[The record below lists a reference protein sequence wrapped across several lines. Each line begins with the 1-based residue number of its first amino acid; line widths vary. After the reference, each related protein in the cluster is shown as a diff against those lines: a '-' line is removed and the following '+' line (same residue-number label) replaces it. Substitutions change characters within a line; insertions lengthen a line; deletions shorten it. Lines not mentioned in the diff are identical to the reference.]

1 VGGVAVKDL
10 AIVGSGPGGYVAAIR
25 AAQLGMAVTLIEE
38 AETLGGICLNW
49 GCIPSKALL
58 RNAEVLHLIREADR
72 FGISAGEVV
81 ANFDSAITRSREVV
95 GKLVQGVA
103 FLMRKNG
110 VEVIHGRARL
120 LSEQSLEV
128 TPSGQQVAA
137 SQIILATGARPKTL
151 PGLVPDGK
159 SVFTSREALELRQLP
174 KSCVIVGGGAIGA
187 EFAYVFSSYGVE
199 VTVVEALPRL
209 LPQEDVDVSNEL
221 TRQFER
227 QQIGVRTGSLIQRSE
242 RTGDGWRLQLENG
255 EVVEGEMVLTATGVV
270 ANTERLGLEELG
282 VVVEGGFVKVDDHLR
297 TNIPGVFAIGDVNGP
312 PLLAHA
318 ASAEGVIAVET
329 AAGREVKPPDPIQV
343 PRCTYCQPQ
352 VASAGLTEE
361 QAKEQGHQVRIGK
374 FPFSA
379 SGKAIAM
386 GDTVGFIKTV
396 VDSETGQLLGTHA
409 IGAEVTE
416 LLPEMVM
423 AAWAGVKAEQ
433 FEALVHAHPT
443 LSESLKEAALAAEGL
458 AIHI

>member
-1 VGGVAVKDL
+1 MKDL

-58 RNAEVLHLIREADR
+58 RNAEVLHLVQEADR
-72 FGISAGEVV
+72 FGISPGEVV
-81 ANFDSAITRSREVV
+81 ADFDSAITRSREVV
-95 GKLVQGVA
+95 SQLVQGVA

-159 SVFTSREALELRQLP
+159 TVFTSREALELRQLP

-187 EFAYVFSSYGVE
+187 EFAYVYSSYGVE
-199 VTVVEALPRL
+199 VTVVEALARL
-209 LPQEDVDVSNEL
+209 LPQEDTDVSKEL

-227 QQIGVRTGSLIQRSE
+227 QKIGVRTGSLIQRSE
-242 RTGDGWRLQLENG
+242 RSGEGWRLHLENG

-282 VVVEGGFVKVDDHLR
+282 VVVEGGFIKVDDHLR

-329 AAGREVKPPDPIQV
+329 AAGREVKPLDPIQV

-361 QAKEQGHQVRIGK
+361 KAKEQGHQVRIGK

-443 LSESLKEAALAAEGL
+443 LSESLKEAALAAEGM

>member
-1 VGGVAVKDL
+1 MKDL
-10 AIVGSGPGGYVAAIR
+10 AIIGSGPGGYVAAIR
-25 AAQLGMAVTLIEE
+25 AAQLGMAVTIVEE
-38 AETLGGICLNW
+38 ADTLGGICLNW
-49 GCIPSKALL
+49 GCIPSKSLL
-58 RNAEVLHLIREADR
+58 RNAEVLHLVQESER
-72 FGISAGEVV
+72 FGIRRGEVV
-81 ANFDSAITRSREVV
+81 ADFDAAISRSREVV
-95 GKLVQGVA
+95 GKLTQGVA

-110 VEVIHGRARL
+110 VEVVHGRGRL
-120 LSEQSLEV
+120 VSEQTIEV
-128 TPSGQQVAA
+128 SPSGQTVVA
-137 SQIILATGARPKTL
+137 SQILIATGARPKSL
-151 PGLVPDGK
+151 PGLTVDGK
-159 SVFTSREALELRQLP
+159 TVFTYREALELRQLP

-187 EFAYVFSSYGVE
+187 EFAYVYSSYGVE
-199 VTVVEALPRL
+199 VTVVEALARL
-209 LPQEDVDVSNEL
+209 LPMEDQEVSKEL

-227 QQIGVRTGSLIQRSE
+227 QGIGLRTGSLIQRSE
-242 RTGDGWRLQLENG
+242 RTGEGWRLHLENG
-255 EVVEGEMVLTATGVV
+255 DAVEGEMVLTATGVQ
-270 ANTERLGLEELG
+270 ANVENLGLEDLG
-282 VVVEGGFVKVDDHLR
+282 VAVQGGFIKVDDHLR
-297 TNIPGVFAIGDVNGP
+297 TNVPGVFAIGDVVGP

-329 AAGREVKPPDPIQV
+329 AAGREAAPLDPIQV

-352 VASAGLTEE
+352 VASAGYTEE
-361 QAKEQGHQVRIGK
+361 QAKEKGYQVRIGK

-386 GDTVGFIKTV
+386 GETMGFIKTV
-396 VDSETGQLLGTHA
+396 VDADTGKLLGTHA

-443 LSESLKEAALAAEGL
+443 LSESLKEAALAAEGV

>member
-1 VGGVAVKDL
+1 VKDL

-25 AAQLGMAVTLIEE
+25 AAQLGMDVTLVEE
-38 AETLGGICLNW
+38 AETLGGVCLNW

-58 RNAEVLHLIREADR
+58 RNAEILHLVQEADR
-72 FGISAGEVV
+72 FGISRGEVV
-81 ANFDSAITRSREVV
+81 ADFDSAITRSREVV

-110 VEVIHGRARL
+110 VEVVHGRARL
-120 LSEQSLEV
+120 LSEQTLEV
-128 TPSGQQVAA
+128 TPSGQQVVA
-137 SQIILATGARPKTL
+137 SQIVIATGARPKTL
-151 PGLVPDGK
+151 PGLEPDGK
-159 SVFTSREALELRQLP
+159 TVFTSREALELRKLP

-187 EFAYVFSSYGVE
+187 EFAYVYSSYGVE
-199 VTVVEALPRL
+199 VTLVEALPRL
-209 LPQEDVDVSNEL
+209 LPQEDVEISKEL

-227 QQIGVRTGSLIQRSE
+227 QKIEVRTGSLIQRSE
-242 RTGDGWRLQLENG
+242 RGGDGWRLHLENG
-255 EVVEGEMVLTATGVV
+255 EVVEGEMVLTATGVT
-270 ANTERLGLEELG
+270 ANTEKLGLEELG
-282 VVVEGGFVKVDDHLR
+282 VSVEGGFIKVDDHLR
-297 TNIPGVFAIGDVNGP
+297 TNLPGVFAIGDVNGP

-329 AAGREVKPPDPIQV
+329 AAGREVKPLDPIQI

-361 QAKEQGHQVRIGK
+361 QAKERGHQVRVGK

-396 VDSETGQLLGTHA
+396 VDADSGQLLGTHA

-423 AAWAGVKAEQ
+423 AAWAGVKADQ